1 MKTDTDEAGK
11 KNNIYQALTYQ
22 QSIFLVLFPSKVSG
36 NNSQQLKLLNI
47 PFVIKSSS
55 ISFKKLK
62 SLYVNK
68 YYS

>member
-1 MKTDTDEAGK
+1 MKQEK
-11 KNNIYQALTYQ
+11 KQYLSGTHL
-22 QSIFLVLFPSKVSG
+22 STEHFFLVLFPSKVSG

>member
-11 KNNIYQALTYQ
+11 ETIFIRHSLINRAF
-22 QSIFLVLFPSKVSG
+22 FLVLFPSKVSG